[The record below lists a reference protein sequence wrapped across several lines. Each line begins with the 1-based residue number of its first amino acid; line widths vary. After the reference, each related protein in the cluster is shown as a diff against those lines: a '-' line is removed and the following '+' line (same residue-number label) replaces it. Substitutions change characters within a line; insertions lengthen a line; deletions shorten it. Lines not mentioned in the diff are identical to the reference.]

1 MRTIARLLLAGLL
14 SSPGVASAINC
25 SVTVPPFVFGAY
37 QPASFTPL
45 DVNGQI
51 NVRCTGTAGAFLARL
66 STGGSGT
73 FVQRQMRFS
82 TYLMSYNF
90 YTDAARTTIWGD
102 GSGGTSF
109 SGGVKLNNGLRNF
122 VLPVYG
128 RVFARQNVGAGG
140 YTDNVIVTIS
150 F

>member
-1 MRTIARLLLAGLL
+1 MRLARLVLACIVA
-14 SSPGVASAINC
+14 SPGVASAINC
-25 SVTVPPFVFGAY
+25 TVTVPPFVFGNY
-37 QPASFTPL
+37 QPASVSPL

-51 NVRCTGTAGAFLARL
+51 NVRCTAQAGIFLARL

-73 FVQRQMRFS
+73 YVQRQMRFGAFR
-82 TYLMSYNF
+82 MDYNF
-90 YTDAARTTIWGD
+90 YTNAARTTIWGD

-109 SGGVKLNNGLRNF
+109 SGGVKLNNGLQNF

-128 RVFARQNVGAGG
+128 RVFARQNVGAGA
-140 YTDNVIVTIS
+140 YTDNVIVTVS